1 MKSNTFSIVV
11 GDDKCN
17 ANCPFCVAKM
27 TEQAS
32 TAPLNLRRLETACK
46 IASQAA
52 DGFCTAMIT
61 GKGEPMLHPDQIEQ
75 VLQTLRQ
82 YDFPVI
88 ELQTNGVLIEKHK
101 EKLELWHAWGLD
113 LVCISIASVVPAAN
127 NNIMGI
133 KGVYNYTHA
142 VRTLQEIGFS
152 VRLNVTMTRQGLHTV
167 SDFTTLMQKCYDM
180 KVDQV
185 TLREVAKPGCSQTT
199 AAGWAYNN
207 SVDGFAKTL
216 GHYIELHGGT
226 RLLELPHGAV
236 VYDFNGQNV
245 CLSNCLTGS
254 ADPDNTRQ
262 IIYFPDGRIMYDW
275 RYPGARIL

>member
-17 ANCPFCVAKM
+17 ANCPYCVAKM
-27 TEQAS
+27 TGQAS
-32 TAPLNLRRLETACK
+32 TTSLNLRRLETACK
-46 IASQAA
+46 IAQQAA

-75 VLQTLRQ
+75 VLQTFYS

-88 ELQTNGVLIEKHK
+88 ELQTNGILIEKYRDKLSQWHDMG
-101 EKLELWHAWGLD
+101 LEL
-113 LVCISIASVVPAAN
+113 VSISIADALPAAN
-127 NNIMGI
+127 NHLMGI

-142 VRTLQEIGFS
+142 VRILQEIGFS
-152 VRLNVTMTRQGLHTV
+152 VRLNVTMTRQGLHT
-167 SDFTTLMQKCYDM
+167 TTQFQELMQECYQL

-185 TLREVAKPGCSQTT
+185 TLREVAKTNCYGKV
-199 AAGWAYNN
+199 AEWVDNN
-207 SVDGFAKTL
+207 NVDGFAKTL
-216 GHYIELHGGT
+216 RHFIELQGGT
-226 RLLELPHGAV
+226 RLLELPHGGV
-236 VYDFNGQNV
+236 VYDLNGQNV
-245 CLSNCLTGS
+245 CLTNCLTGN
-254 ADPDNTRQ
+254 ADPNNTRQ